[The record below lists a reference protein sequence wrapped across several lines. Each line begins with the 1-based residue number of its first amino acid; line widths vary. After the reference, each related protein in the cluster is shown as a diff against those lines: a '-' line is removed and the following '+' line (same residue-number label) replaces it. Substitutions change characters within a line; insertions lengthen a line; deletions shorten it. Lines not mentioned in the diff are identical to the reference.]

1 MEDRKMY
8 LFRVSHPAHG
18 EIEVE
23 ASGRYFAV
31 TKAAHEWGLRWS
43 TIARDCRVEEI
54 GEVSNRKKEIA
65 SSALRDCKPQAATGS
80 KTAPSAPRN
89 DRRKG
94 GGRGAKADTKKQ
106 RAR

>member
-8 LFRVSHPAHG
+8 LFRVSHPVHG

-31 TKAAHEWGLRWS
+31 TKAACEWGLRWS
-43 TIARDCRVEEI
+43 TIARDCRVEEL
-54 GEVSNRKKEIA
+54 GEVSQRKREIA
-65 SSALRDCKPQAATGS
+65 
-80 KTAPSAPRN
+80 TAPKEPRN

-94 GGRGAKADTKKQ
+94 GGKSAKADKKKQ
-106 RAR
+106 RSR